1 MLLLFQQ
8 TLKKKSGTIRSI
20 IFNSMIQLMERISE
34 YNMAHA
40 FQAVSNWPQHY
51 FYN

>member
-1 MLLLFQQ
+1 
-8 TLKKKSGTIRSI
+8 
-20 IFNSMIQLMERISE
+20 MERISE

-40 FQAVSNWPQHY
+40 FQAVSNWPRYY